1 MYVPRK
7 QVLAASIAAAC
18 AVPTLAAAQAPLDF
32 QIYGR
37 VNVSYERIRTNETNW
52 EVVDNSSRVGFRGK
66 KALGGGVTGLFQI
79 ESRAKVDDGSS
90 GVLSSRDSYVGLQHD
105 GFGTGRLGR
114 TIGPVYY
121 ATYDYISMHNHD
133 TGTSSDA
140 LLAPTVFGNMGFM
153 NNTLWYTS
161 PKIGGAFT
169 IDVAHSRLDEARV
182 AGLSGQP
189 SHLGLVGAFDR
200 GPIHVAVSHAQTKD
214 SATLAPGTGN
224 DDRATTIGGAW
235 DFKAFIIGALFERA
249 TSDLAGGGDVSRN
262 YWRVAGM
269 LPVGKSEFH
278 LNVGA
283 VNGRLDQ
290 DGSDDGAKQWT
301 VGYNYNLTKEFKL
314 YTFYTV
320 VDNDTNGNY
329 GFRTSTPGLDNK
341 SLAVGA
347 RYNF

>member
-1 MYVPRK
+1 VYVPRK

-18 AVPTLAAAQAPLDF
+18 AAPTLAAAQAPFDF

-37 VNVSYERIRTNETNW
+37 VNVSYERIRTDQTNW
-52 EVVDNSSRVGFRGK
+52 SVEDNSSRIGFRGK
-66 KALGGGVTGLFQI
+66 KPLGGGVTGLFQV
-79 ESRAKVDDGSS
+79 ESRAKVDDGTS

-105 GFGTGRLGR
+105 AFGTGRLGR

-161 PKIGGAFT
+161 PKLGGAFT
-169 IDVAHSRLDEARV
+169 VDVAHSRLNEARV
-182 AGLSGQP
+182 ATLSGQP

-214 SATLAPGTGN
+214 SAALTPGTGN
-224 DDRATTIGGAW
+224 DDRATTVGGAW
-235 DFKAFIIGALFERA
+235 DLKRFVIGALFERA

-262 YWRVAGM
+262 YCQRSPGPGRQRRRREAVDRGLQLQPDQGVQA
-269 LPVGKSEFH
+269 VH
-278 LNVGA
+278 LLHRGRQRAERQLRLQDQHARPRQQVVRGRRALQLLTPRRRSQRGGA
-283 VNGRLDQ
+283 WLSSIQ
-290 DGSDDGAKQWT
+290 
-301 VGYNYNLTKEFKL
+301 
-314 YTFYTV
+314 
-320 VDNDTNGNY
+320 
-329 GFRTSTPGLDNK
+329 
-341 SLAVGA
+341 
-347 RYNF
+347 

>member
-1 MYVPRK
+1 
-7 QVLAASIAAAC
+7 
-18 AVPTLAAAQAPLDF
+18 
-32 QIYGR
+32 
-37 VNVSYERIRTNETNW
+37 
-52 EVVDNSSRVGFRGK
+52 
-66 KALGGGVTGLFQI
+66 
-79 ESRAKVDDGSS
+79 
-90 GVLSSRDSYVGLQHD
+90 
-105 GFGTGRLGR
+105 
-114 TIGPVYY
+114 
-121 ATYDYISMHNHD
+121 MHNHD

-161 PKIGGAFT
+161 PKLGGAFT
-169 IDVAHSRLDEARV
+169 VDVAHSRLNEARV
-182 AGLSGQP
+182 ATLSGQP

-214 SATLAPGTGN
+214 SAALTPGTGN
-224 DDRATTIGGAW
+224 DDRATTVGGAW
-235 DFKAFIIGALFERA
+235 DLKRFVIGALFERA

-290 DGSDDGAKQWT
+290 DGNDDGAKQWT

-320 VDNDTNGNY
+320 VDNEQNGNY
-329 GFRTSTPGLDNK
+329 GFKTNTPGLDNK
-341 SLAVGA
+341 SFAVGA